1 MIVWEYTATLC
12 AVAVATSLALYLL
25 PIFILTF
32 LLAPQDL
39 KAKYGHWALV
49 TGSSSGIGLAIAR
62 KLAAQGVNVC
72 LVALNDQNF
81 APAVEA
87 LRKSYP
93 RVEFRAIAVN
103 LAADPAVYM
112 DKIHEATK
120 EYVNVACIWPA
131 SAKLTKLRFSCFL

>member
-72 LVALNDQNF
+72 LVALNDHNF

-93 RVEFRAIAVN
+93 GVEFRAIAVN

-120 EYVNVACIWPA
+120 EYVNIA
-131 SAKLTKLRFSCFL
+131 